1 VDLPLGVFISGVTF
15 VERFRVVGRKGD
27 GLDGWMEGR
36 IKEGKKGSL
45 EPTSL

>member
-1 VDLPLGVFISGVTF
+1 MDLPLGVFISGDTF
-15 VERFRVVGRKGD
+15 VERFRGGWKEG
-27 GLDGWMEGR
+27 GMDGWMEGR

>member
-1 VDLPLGVFISGVTF
+1 VGLPLGVFISGVTF
-15 VERFRVVGRKGD
+15 AEKFRGD
-27 GLDGWMEGR
+27 GLDERMEGR

>member
-15 VERFRVVGRKGD
+15 VEKFRGD
-27 GLDGWMEGR
+27 GLDGWMDGWMEGR